1 MTIIVNSRDK
11 SMIQSTVQ
19 EKAVETLFI
28 MKRAV
33 VHLHMYPPSHPLVI
47 NTIDKIYESLMDIF
61 EKEDSVIFA
70 ESERN
75 LIIFGKLISQ
85 KYRGNPYIA
94 IFLMLMINWRIKSI
108 TFMRGLEKSEILPF
122 LEILAKTPDEVKMKG
137 ELERFIA
144 ERKMPHI
151 LFNQKIYTAKD

>member
-1 MTIIVNSRDK
+1 
-11 SMIQSTVQ
+11 MIQLTIQ

-33 VHLHMYPPSHPLVI
+33 VHLHMYPPNHPLII
-47 NTIDKIYESLMDIF
+47 NTIDKIYESFMAIF

-75 LIIFGKLISQ
+75 LVISGQLMSQ

-94 IFLMLMINWRIKSI
+94 VFLVLMINWRIKSI
-108 TFMRGLEKSEILPF
+108 NFMRGLEKSEILPF
-122 LEILAKTPDEVKMKG
+122 LRILAKTPDDEVKMKR
-137 ELERFIA
+137 ELEQLIA

-151 LFNQKIYTAKD
+151 LFHQKFYAVND

>member
-1 MTIIVNSRDK
+1 
-11 SMIQSTVQ
+11 MIQLTIQ

-33 VHLHMYPPSHPLVI
+33 VHLHMYPPNHPLII
-47 NTIDKIYESLMDIF
+47 NTIDKIYESFMAIF

-75 LIIFGKLISQ
+75 LVISGQLMSQ

-94 IFLMLMINWRIKSI
+94 VFLVLMINWRIKSI
-108 TFMRGLEKSEILPF
+108 NFMRGLEKSEILPF
-122 LEILAKTPDEVKMKG
+122 LGILAKTPDDEVKMKR
-137 ELERFIA
+137 ELEQLIA

-151 LFNQKIYTAKD
+151 LFHQKFYAVND

>member
-1 MTIIVNSRDK
+1 MT
-11 SMIQSTVQ
+11 QSTLQ

-28 MKRAV
+28 LKRAV
-33 VHLHMYPPSHPLVI
+33 VHLHTYPPNHPLVT

-75 LIIFGKLISQ
+75 LIISGKLMSH
-85 KYRGNPYIA
+85 KYQGNPYIA
-94 IFLMLMINWRIKSI
+94 IFLMLMINWRIKSV
-108 TFMRGLEKSEILPF
+108 TFMRGLEKNEIMPF
-122 LEILAKTPDEVKMKG
+122 LEILAKKPDEEKMKE
-137 ELERFIA
+137 ELEQLIA

-151 LFNQKIYTAKD
+151 LFNQKIYTARN

>member
-1 MTIIVNSRDK
+1 MT
-11 SMIQSTVQ
+11 QSTIQ

-33 VHLHMYPPSHPLVI
+33 VHLHLYPPNHPLII
-47 NTIDKIYESLMDIF
+47 NTIDKIYESLMVIF

-75 LIIFGKLISQ
+75 LVISGQLMSQ

-94 IFLMLMINWRIKSI
+94 VFLVLMINWRIKSI
-108 TFMRGLEKSEILPF
+108 KFMRGLEKSEILPF
-122 LEILAKTPDEVKMKG
+122 LRILAKTPDDEVQMKR
-137 ELERFIA
+137 ELEQLIA
-144 ERKMPHI
+144 EKKMPHI
-151 LFNQKIYTAKD
+151 LFNQKINAVKD

>member
-1 MTIIVNSRDK
+1 MT
-11 SMIQSTVQ
+11 QSTLQ

-28 MKRAV
+28 LKRAV
-33 VHLHMYPPSHPLVI
+33 VHLHTYPPKHPLVT
-47 NTIDKIYESLMDIF
+47 NTIDNIYDSLMVIF

-70 ESERN
+70 ESDRN
-75 LIIFGKLISQ
+75 LIISGNLISQ
-85 KYRGNPYIA
+85 KYQGNPYMA

-108 TFMRGLEKSEILPF
+108 TFMRGLEKREILPF
-122 LEILAKTPDEVKMKG
+122 LEILAKKPDEVKMKG
-137 ELERFIA
+137 ELEQLIA

>member
-1 MTIIVNSRDK
+1 MT
-11 SMIQSTVQ
+11 QSTLQ

-28 MKRAV
+28 LKRAV
-33 VHLHMYPPSHPLVI
+33 VHLHTYPPKHPLVT
-47 NTIDKIYESLMDIF
+47 NTIDNIYDSLMVIF

-70 ESERN
+70 ESDRN
-75 LIIFGKLISQ
+75 LIISGNLMSQ
-85 KYRGNPYIA
+85 KYQGNPYMA

-108 TFMRGLEKSEILPF
+108 TFMRGLEKREILPF
-122 LEILAKTPDEVKMKG
+122 LEILAKKPDEVKMKG
-137 ELERFIA
+137 ELEQLIA

>member
-1 MTIIVNSRDK
+1 MTL
-11 SMIQSTVQ
+11 STLQ

-28 MKRAV
+28 LKRAV
-33 VHLHMYPPSHPLVI
+33 VHLHTYPPKHPLVI
-47 NTIDKIYESLMDIF
+47 NTIDNIYDSLMVIF

-70 ESERN
+70 ESDRN
-75 LIIFGKLISQ
+75 LIISGNLMSQ
-85 KYRGNPYIA
+85 KYQGNPYIA

-122 LEILAKTPDEVKMKG
+122 LEIMAKKPDEVKMKE
-137 ELERFIA
+137 ELEQLIA
-144 ERKMPHI
+144 ERQMPHI